1 MKFSDFLFP
10 ASMDRARDHGEIHVF
25 PRDGRGTSFTAD
37 RTGRARACVLAGLA
51 AAALAAAQ
59 GAGAQGYPSRTVRL
73 VVPWA
78 AGGSTDSIGRIL
90 AQKLTEYTGQQWIVD
105 NRGGATGTIGHAF
118 AAKAAPDG
126 YTLLLGTNS
135 TFAIAPHLYRNLQYD
150 NDRAFA
156 PVSLVAIS
164 PQILSVHPSL
174 PVRSVKE
181 LVALARA
188 RPGAIPFSTAGV
200 GATSHMATEL
210 LMNMAGI
217 RMTHVPY
224 KGGGPSAQA
233 LISGETALSFVDV
246 ITASPQAQAGRL
258 RPIATSTA
266 ARTPLMPELPTIAES
281 GLPGFE
287 SVTSFGLFAPA
298 GTAQE
303 IVSRVNREV
312 ARALGAADVRDRLRA
327 QGIDPAGTAPGELVA
342 HQKRETEKW
351 GKVIR
356 EQGIR
361 FE

>member
-1 MKFSDFLFP
+1 MTQ
-10 ASMDRARDHGEIHVF
+10 GEK
-25 PRDGRGTSFTAD
+25 
-37 RTGRARACVLAGLA
+37 TGANVTPESGIPNP
-51 AAALAAAQ
+51 AALLVCTAVLVFASLAFPPGTRAQ
-59 GAGAQGYPSRTVRL
+59 AYPNRPVRL
-73 VVPWA
+73 IVPWA
-78 AGGSTDSIGRIL
+78 PGGSTDSIGRIL
-90 AQKLTEYTGQQWIVD
+90 GQKLSESTGQQWIID

-135 TFAIAPHLYRNLQYD
+135 TFAIAPHLYKSLQYD

-156 PVSLVAIS
+156 PVSLVAVS

-181 LVALARA
+181 LIALAKA
-188 RPGAIPFSTAGV
+188 KPGAISFSTAGV

-210 LMNMAGI
+210 FMNMAGI

-233 LISGETALSFVDV
+233 LIGGETALSFVDV
-246 ITASPQAQAGRL
+246 ITALPQAQAGRL

-266 ARTPLMPELPTIAES
+266 KRTALMPELPAIAEA

-298 GTAQE
+298 GTAPE
-303 IVSRVNREV
+303 IIARVNREV
-312 ARALGAADVRDRLRA
+312 IRALAAPDVKEKLRA
-327 QGIDPAGTAPGELVA
+327 QGIDPAGTPPEALVA
-342 HQKRETEKW
+342 HQKQETVKW

>member
-1 MKFSDFLFP
+1 L
-10 ASMDRARDHGEIHVF
+10 
-25 PRDGRGTSFTAD
+25 
-37 RTGRARACVLAGLA
+37 LAPI
-51 AAALAAAQ
+51 AAQ
-59 GAGAQGYPSRTVRL
+59 AQGYPNRPVRL
-73 VVPWA
+73 VIPWA

-90 AQKLTEYTGQQWIVD
+90 GQKLAEYTGQQWIID
-105 NRGGATGTIGHAF
+105 NRGGATGTIGHAYT
-118 AAKAAPDG
+118 AKAAPDG

-150 NDRAFA
+150 NEKALA
-156 PVSLVAIS
+156 PVSLVAVS

-174 PVRSVKE
+174 PVKSVKE
-181 LVALARA
+181 LIALARA
-188 RPGAIPFSTAGV
+188 KPDAIPFSTAGV

-210 LMNMAGI
+210 FMNMAGI
-217 RMTHVPY
+217 KMTHVPY

-233 LISGETALSFVDV
+233 LIAGETAFSFVDV
-246 ITASPQAQAGRL
+246 ITALPQAQGGRL

-287 SVTSFGLFAPA
+287 SVTSFGMFAPA

-303 IVSRVNREV
+303 IIARVNREV
-312 ARALGAADVRDRLRA
+312 ARALATADVKEKLRA
-327 QGIDPAGTAPGELVA
+327 QGIDPAGTPPEELVA
-342 HQKRETEKW
+342 HQKRETAKW

>member
-1 MKFSDFLFP
+1 MNIKFRIPNAVVSL
-10 ASMDRARDHGEIHVF
+10 ACA
-25 PRDGRGTSFTAD
+25 
-37 RTGRARACVLAGLA
+37 TG
-51 AAALAAAQ
+51 AALASLAPPALHAQ
-59 GAGAQGYPSRTVRL
+59 DYPSKPVRL

-90 AQKLTEYTGQQWIVD
+90 GQKLAEYTGQQWVID
-105 NRGGATGTIGHAF
+105 NRSGATGTIGHAF

-126 YTLLLGTNS
+126 YTLLLATNS
-135 TFAIAPHLYRNLQYD
+135 TFAIAPHLYKNLQYD
-150 NDRAFA
+150 NEKAFA

-174 PVRSVKE
+174 PAKSVKD
-181 LVALARA
+181 LLALARA
-188 RPGAIPFSTAGV
+188 KPGAIPFSTAGV

-210 LMNMAGI
+210 LMNMAGVK
-217 RMTHVPY
+217 MSHVPY

-246 ITASPQAQAGRL
+246 ITALPQAQAGRL
-258 RPIATSTA
+258 RPLATSTA
-266 ARTPLMPELPTIAES
+266 KRTPLMPELPTIAES

-287 SVTSFGLFAPA
+287 SVTSFGMFVPA
-298 GTAQE
+298 GVPRE
-303 IVSRVNREV
+303 IVARLNREV
-312 ARALGAADVRDRLRA
+312 TRAVAAADVKEKLRA
-327 QGIDPAGTAPGELVA
+327 QGIDPAGTPPEDLVA
-342 HQKRETEKW
+342 HQRQETAKW